1 MKKYDCIK
9 SLSAKIRPDTPVVS
23 NLANTACLLEEI
35 RPSDANFYEVN
46 LGCCTALA
54 MGVALALPHLKVV
67 ALDGDGNLLLNL
79 SVLADLA
86 NTAPPNLLVIVFDN
100 QYYESGGG
108 FPSVTS
114 GVVDLEGM
122 AKGAGIKN
130 TATVQDLKGFNRKLA
145 SLLKTKGPAFLVAKV
160 ERDGRIMSR
169 RSTISFQEI
178 KFKFIRHIENTEG
191 VIIVPRTK
199 GVRIEV

>member
-1 MKKYDCIK
+1 MKRYDCVK
-9 SLSAKIRPDTPVVS
+9 SLAARISPDTPVVS
-23 NLANTACLLEEI
+23 NLGNTARMLEEI
-35 RPSDANFYEVN
+35 RPSDANFHPVN

-54 MGVALALPHLKVV
+54 MGLALALPHRKVV

-86 NTAPPNLLVIVFDN
+86 SVAPPNLLIIVFDN

-122 AKGAGIKN
+122 AKGAGLKD
-130 TATVQDLKGFNRKLA
+130 TATVRGLKGFEQALAKKLKA
-145 SLLKTKGPAFLVAKV
+145 KGPCFLVAKV
-160 ERDGRIMSR
+160 EKDGKI
-169 RSTISFQEI
+169 ISPRTASNFQET
-178 KFKFIRHIENTEG
+178 KFKFIRHIEKSEG
-191 VIIVPRTK
+191 VSIVLRTK
-199 GVRIEV
+199 GARVVI